1 MSEKVSGDINS
12 NTSSEKTENII
23 QLKSLKDDLKVKVTA
38 SVSMQMM
45 SKHSDKH
52 YRCACL
58 CTQSC
63 VAIEDT
69 YLKGED
75 EKIQSGKYQKDQ
87 AFATGSIMSIVA
99 YLETTINEFF
109 SDCITKSGN
118 YPKFS
123 KINESI
129 IGNLVDYWNLTD
141 PQGKYK
147 NRWKPILERY
157 LAAYKII
164 KGKGLHYPSK
174 YYDDV
179 DALIDLRNIL
189 VHYEPKWQYGK
200 PHFDDPYGINRL
212 DGKFLYNKFREESGN
227 PFFPYKCLGAGCSK
241 WAIVISENFVKELFS
256 NIDVDPIFFKVE
268 EIRKEI
274 LGS

>member
-1 MSEKVSGDINS
+1 MSEKTSGDNNS

-23 QLKSLKDDLKVKVTA
+23 QLKSSKDDLKVKVTA
-38 SVSMQMM
+38 SVSLQMM

-63 VAIEDT
+63 VEIEGT
-69 YLKGED
+69 YHKGED
-75 EKIQSGKYQKDQ
+75 EKIQSEKYQKDQ
-87 AFATGSIMSIVA
+87 ALATGSIMSIVA

-118 YPKFS
+118 FPNFS
-123 KINESI
+123 KIDESI
-129 IGNLVDYWNLTD
+129 IENLVNYWNQTD
-141 PQGKYK
+141 NRGIYK
-147 NRWKPILERY
+147 NRWKTILERY
-157 LAAYKII
+157 LDVYKII

-174 YYDDV
+174 YYEDV
-179 DALIDLRNIL
+179 NALIDLRNIL
-189 VHYEPKWQYGK
+189 VHYEPKWQHGK

-212 DGKFLYNKFREESGN
+212 DGKFSYNKFREDSGN

-241 WAIVISENFVKELFS
+241 WAIVISENFVKEFFS
-256 NIDVDPIFFKVE
+256 NIDVDPVFFKVE